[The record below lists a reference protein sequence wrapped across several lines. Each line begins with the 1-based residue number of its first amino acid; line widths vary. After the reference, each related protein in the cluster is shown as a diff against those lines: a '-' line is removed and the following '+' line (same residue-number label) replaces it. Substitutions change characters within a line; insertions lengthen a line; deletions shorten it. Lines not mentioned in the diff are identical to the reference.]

1 MPIDRLDVVVSGVR
15 RLTEQVR
22 EFVLTPAA
30 GVRLP
35 AFDAGAHVVLHLD
48 TAGGPL
54 LRHYSLVG
62 GDTTQGDGQH
72 AYRIA
77 VQRSRRL
84 RGSAFLHDHVV
95 VGTRLAVSH
104 PRNHFS
110 LDRRDTHSLLIA
122 GGIGITPILSMA
134 RSLALRKRPFALVYA
149 GRAPQDMAYLS
160 EVRSLAGATVQV
172 HCSTEHGGARL
183 DLHALLAAQ
192 PAGTTTYV
200 CGPATLIAATRA
212 AAKALSWE
220 PARVRSESFASVP
233 ANDDSG
239 FALVLHKSGRTLQVA
254 ADASILETMAA
265 AGLTPLFDCGMGECG
280 VCPLVVLQADGSLEH
295 RDRYLSAEAKAAGDA
310 LCICVSRLRGTR
322 LVLDA

>member
-1 MPIDRLDVVVSGVR
+1 
-15 RLTEQVR
+15 
-22 EFVLTPAA
+22 
-30 GVRLP
+30 
-35 AFDAGAHVVLHLD
+35 
-48 TAGGPL
+48 
-54 LRHYSLVG
+54 
-62 GDTTQGDGQH
+62 DGQQ

-295 RDRYLSAEAKAAGDA
+295 RDRYLSAEAKAAGDT